1 MNGEPGDHVALT
13 RAQVR
18 EIDRRAIEEF
28 HIPGVV
34 LMENAARAAADVALA
49 QMADFRVRK
58 ALILCGGGNN
68 GGDGLA
74 VARHLHNFGADVQIA
89 LTIDPSRFKAE
100 ALTNWQIVQ
109 AMKLPFARAEATAV
123 RSFDDG
129 LIIDAIFGT
138 GLSEP
143 PRDPFAEIVEAI
155 ADSENPVLAIDVPS
169 GLDCDTGE
177 PLGPAVV
184 VADRTITFV
193 APKTGFRNP
202 NAAKYLGEVSVGDI
216 GCPRALID
224 RVIAGTDARG

>member
-1 MNGEPGDHVALT
+1 
-13 RAQVR
+13 
-18 EIDRRAIEEF
+18 
-28 HIPGVV
+28 
-34 LMENAARAAADVALA
+34 
-49 QMADFRVRK
+49 
-58 ALILCGGGNN
+58 
-68 GGDGLA
+68 
-74 VARHLHNFGADVQIA
+74 VQIA

-109 AMKLPFARAEATAV
+109 AMKLPFAHAEATAV
-123 RSFDDG
+123 KSFDDG

-143 PRDPFAEIVEAI
+143 PRDPFAEIVKAI

-216 GCPRALID
+216 GCPRELID